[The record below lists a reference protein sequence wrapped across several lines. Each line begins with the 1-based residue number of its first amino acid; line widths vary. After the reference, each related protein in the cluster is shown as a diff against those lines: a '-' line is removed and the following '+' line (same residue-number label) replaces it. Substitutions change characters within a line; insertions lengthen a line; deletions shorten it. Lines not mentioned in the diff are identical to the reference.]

1 MRLVPDGAHD
11 GLPEPL
17 GEFLDAVVA
26 RRRALRAYVLS
37 WDFAMLY
44 AMEREWLPIYKLD
57 GRTHRRLK
65 FRLDDQHP
73 VGASHHQKVI
83 VVDDAVAFV
92 SGYDLTRCRFDTSD
106 HRVDDPRRVDHRGIR
121 YPPFHDVGIAVA
133 GDCARALGDL
143 ARERWLRATGERHA
157 PTTASNDA
165 DVWPA
170 GIAVAATDVDVAI
183 ARTEPPF
190 AGHTSATF
198 DAVVGA

>member
-1 MRLVPDGAHD
+1 GRNCWRIERADKVSLLVDGEEYFGPVRSALASAQHSIYILGWDIDSRMRLVPDGAHD

-65 FRLDDQHP
+65 FRLDD
-73 VGASHHQKVI
+73 
-83 VVDDAVAFV
+83 
-92 SGYDLTRCRFDTSD
+92 
-106 HRVDDPRRVDHRGIR
+106 RGIR

-157 PTTASNDA
+157 PTMASD
-165 DVWPA
+165 P
-170 GIAVAATDVDVAI
+170 
-183 ARTEPPF
+183 
-190 AGHTSATF
+190 
-198 DAVVGA
+198 